1 MLFFR
6 KRDQNNLKKGKMVLT
21 CRAIPQ
27 ISPEYPLIKFNTPY
41 SKQKKSKKKTNLCL
55 NSFFGRRVS
64 RFSSCCFGS
73 VTKKKMTASITVEA
87 SFALPLFLFFCIQ
100 MISVLNLLHLH
111 SSMEAALHQEVCKAS
126 VQAYAYDRIAPEENG
141 LENLLQCFW
150 IKEKVINRVG
160 KAYLDHSL
168 IEGGSRGVQ
177 IAYLQSDTNQDVVD
191 VALCYR
197 VRPAVDLLGFSGFTM
212 VNRCQMKAWTGYRIQ
227 EETREGEDG
236 EEYVYVT
243 ETGTVYHRDR
253 GCSHLRLS
261 IQSVDMKDVAGLRNE
276 GGGKYYPCENCGHD
290 GGESVYIT
298 DQGDRYHSSLGCS
311 GLKRTI
317 YAIPVSQVGG
327 RNACSRCGGT

>member
-41 SKQKKSKKKTNLCL
+41 SKQNKSKKKTDICL
-55 NSFFGRRVS
+55 KFSFGRRVS
-64 RFSSCCFGS
+64 RFSPCCF
-73 VTKKKMTASITVEA
+73 VPVIKKEMTASITVEA

-100 MISVLNLLHLH
+100 MISILNLFHLH
-111 SSMEAALHQEVCKAS
+111 SSIEAALHQEVCKAS
-126 VQAYAYDRIAPEENG
+126 VEAYVYDRIAPGENR
-141 LENLLQCFW
+141 LEDLLQSFW
-150 IKEKVINRVG
+150 IKEKVIDRVG
-160 KAYLDHSL
+160 KEYLDHSL
-168 IEGGSRGVQ
+168 IEGGSQGVQ
-177 IAYLQSDTNQDVVD
+177 IAYLQSKTGQDVVD

-212 VNRCQMKAWTGYRIQ
+212 VNRCQMKAWTGYCVQ
-227 EETREGEDG
+227 EEVREGEDG

-243 ETGTVYHRDR
+243 ETGTVYHRNR
-253 GCSHLRLS
+253 GCSHLQLS
-261 IQSVDMKDVAGLRNE
+261 IRAVDMTDVAGLRNE
-276 GGGKYYPCENCGHD
+276 GGGKYYPCENCGHN

-317 YAIPVSQVGG
+317 YAIPLSQVGG
-327 RNACSRCGGT
+327 RKACSRCGGT